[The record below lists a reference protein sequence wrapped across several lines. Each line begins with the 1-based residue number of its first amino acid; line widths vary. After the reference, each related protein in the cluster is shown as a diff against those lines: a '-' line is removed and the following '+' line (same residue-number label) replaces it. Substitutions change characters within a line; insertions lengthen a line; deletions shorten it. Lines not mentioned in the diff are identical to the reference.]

1 MTILV
6 VGATGATGQ
15 LLVEQLLNRGQNVKI
30 KLSTLWVTLML
41 LYIYADIFSLYR
53 PGLVEKIIAGE
64 MGPFPV
70 TQISLLTASIMM
82 IIPAVMVMLSLILK
96 SRAGRWTNIIAGI
109 LYSVIS
115 LGNLIG
121 ETWIY
126 YIAFGIIEIV
136 ITLIIV
142 WYSWNWPKQ
151 EVSNK

>member
-1 MTILV
+1 MKTNDKSRGIL
-6 VGATGATGQ
+6 
-15 LLVEQLLNRGQNVKI
+15 ENMKINVKI

-151 EVSNK
+151 DASNK